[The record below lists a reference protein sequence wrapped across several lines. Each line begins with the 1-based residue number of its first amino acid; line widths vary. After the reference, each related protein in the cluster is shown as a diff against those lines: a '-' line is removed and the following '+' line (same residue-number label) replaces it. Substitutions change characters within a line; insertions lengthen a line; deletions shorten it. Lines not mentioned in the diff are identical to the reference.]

1 MGVSAL
7 WYWQIW
13 PCHLSLCQ
21 KACGR
26 QETRH
31 QERTE
36 SGHLTTPRAS
46 GLDTLTSQNRLSSW
60 HNHKTTFVLFYES
73 VLPTFRKEKN
83 KTTQVRTKTN
93 KRYSSKN
100 IQYICCIKLYR
111 MSWTFSFTYTIHKG
125 QNRVTFTSFM
135 ILRKCPLRQPHFMY
149 IFTHKPDKTALGC
162 TLRGHD
168 EIQMPC
174 IKIPE
179 KCLSVR

>member
-1 MGVSAL
+1 MCLHCGIDRSGPVTCLCVRKPVGDRKPGIKSGPKAD
-7 WYWQIW
+7 IW
-13 PCHLSLCQ
+13 PHLEPRGWTLWLL
-21 KACGR
+21 
-26 QETRH
+26 
-31 QERTE
+31 RT
-36 SGHLTTPRAS
+36 
-46 GLDTLTSQNRLSSW
+46 GLAPDK
-60 HNHKTTFVLFYES
+60 NHKTTFVLFYES

-100 IQYICCIKLYR
+100 IQYICCINLYR